1 MNTIDAKTYRPRA
14 DSLAAQVV
22 AFFANHPEEDLHISD
37 IAIKFDAEKPSVHAC
52 LRAAVD
58 CDLLKR
64 NNSLYSAGVNIEWA
78 AESAHGATASAPT
91 TPTPKAAPRGHAS
104 PRLHLDISTL
114 KVETGVPYVP
124 FNTVKGQSK
133 WEPLFAKLTAAGQS
147 VPLPGHLK
155 GALAAAILLRNKQK
169 NGTFRIAMTSANEAR
184 IWRTA

>member
-22 AFFANHPEEDLHISD
+22 AFFAKHPEEDLHISD
-37 IAIKFDAEKPSVHAC
+37 IAIKFDAAKPSIHAC
-52 LRAAVD
+52 LKAAVD

-78 AESAHGATASAPT
+78 PESAHGTAAAA
-91 TPTPKAAPRGHAS
+91 PKAAPRGHAS
-104 PRLHLDISTL
+104 PRLHLDISKL
-114 KVETGVPYVP
+114 QVETGVPYVP

-147 VPLPGHLK
+147 VPLPGHMK

>member
-1 MNTIDAKTYRPRA
+1 MNIVDAKTYRPRA

-22 AFFANHPEEDLHISD
+22 AFFAKHPEEELHISD
-37 IAIKFDAEKPSVHAC
+37 IAIKFEAEKPSVHAC
-52 LRAAVD
+52 LKAAVD

-64 NNSLYSAGVNIEWA
+64 NNSLYSAGTNIEWA
-78 AESAHGATASAPT
+78 PGIHDGTAAAAPKT
-91 TPTPKAAPRGHAS
+91 APRGHAS
-104 PRLHLDISTL
+104 PRLHLDIAKL
-114 KVETGVPYVP
+114 QVETGVPYVP

-147 VPLPGHLK
+147 VPLPGHMK